1 MLLGFF
7 LKGLAVG
14 AVIAL
19 PIGPVGIICV
29 RRTIL
34 DGRLAGLASGL
45 GAAAGD
51 ALFGIVAAFGL
62 TFVAKSLLGYRTWL
76 TAGGACFLLVLG
88 ARALSA
94 RPAVA
99 RTAQR
104 DPESLLGDFL
114 STFVLTVA
122 NPITLLTFLG
132 IFAAIGLGGSRST
145 LGDAAILVLGVF
157 SGSLIWWLAL
167 AFGVARFF
175 SALAPRDLTWINRA
189 SGGILLLSGM
199 ALLIAVVRRHIG

>member
-14 AVIAL
+14 AVIAV
-19 PIGPVGIICV
+19 PIGPVGVICV

-34 DGRLAGLASGL
+34 DGRLAGLVSGL

-62 TFVAKSLLGYRTWL
+62 TFVAKSLLGYGRWL

-88 ARALSA
+88 ARALFA
-94 RPAVA
+94 RPLAA
-99 RTAQR
+99 RAAPP

-114 STFVLTVA
+114 STFVLTLA

-132 IFAAIGLGGSRST
+132 IFAAIGLAGSHAT
-145 LGDAAILVLGVF
+145 LGDASMLVLGVF
-157 SGSLIWWLAL
+157 TGSLIWWLAL
-167 AFGVARFF
+167 AFGVARIF
-175 SALAPRDLTWINRA
+175 SALAPRDLAWINRT

-199 ALLIAVVRRHIG
+199 ALLIALVRYHIG